1 MVRGMGPG
9 LWLSVMLERP
19 LWAALDR
26 FSPGGCIFTRDEHSS
41 LAARHHLVMCLLCAS
56 NIFMRRLINAFSF
69 YLHRLTLVLARQ
81 TIKTHPANNTLRYFW
96 FLSKNLISNSCRHLF
111 VRRIFI
117 IWGVGND
124 AHNFLMNLYRENYF
138 GKCLK
143 WLNRM
148 NFQISAEGA

>member
-1 MVRGMGPG
+1 MAVSTAAGWVWVLFKFVVIFVFPQWRWGMVRGMGPG

-96 FLSKNLISNSCRHLF
+96 FLSKNLISDSCRHLF
-111 VRRIFI
+111 VGRVFI
-117 IWGVGND
+117 IWG
-124 AHNFLMNLYRENYF
+124 
-138 GKCLK
+138 
-143 WLNRM
+143 
-148 NFQISAEGA
+148 